1 MTVILHGVDV
11 AEFVAL
17 FLRKREELYLSKGHR
32 RSYALLTEWARQWTE
47 TTWPDKAHEERMKC
61 WHELLAY
68 VP

>member
-17 FLRKREELYLSKGHR
+17 FLRKRKELYLSKGR
-32 RSYALLTEWARQWTE
+32 DARIRPLNEWVGQWIE
-47 TTWPDKAHEERMKC
+47 TTWPDKSREERMKC
-61 WHELLAY
+61 WHELLTY